1 MFRRRHETLTSLVGK
16 VDGFMKFSNVGGFV
30 CHITN
35 IIIILYR
42 IMFYPQ
48 SKGNMIRIAITA
60 FWLWINVK
68 GLLLAAISSIIVN
81 HMVSTNSYL
90 LYIMYAI

>member
-1 MFRRRHETLTSLVGK
+1 
-16 VDGFMKFSNVGGFV
+16 MKFSNVGGFV

-48 SKGNMIRIAITA
+48 SKANMIRIVITT

-81 HMVSTNSYL
+81 HMVSTNL
-90 LYIMYAI
+90 FAVQMYAI